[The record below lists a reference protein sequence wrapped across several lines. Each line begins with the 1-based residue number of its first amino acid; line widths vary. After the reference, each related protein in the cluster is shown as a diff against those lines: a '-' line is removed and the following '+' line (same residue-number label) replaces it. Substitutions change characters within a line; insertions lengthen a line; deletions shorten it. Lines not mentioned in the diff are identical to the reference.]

1 MFFPLYCEPKQN
13 RHFHSILSQTAQT
26 PSLVGVRH
34 PADLHD
40 HCGRRLG
47 RHRRDHDRGGERG
60 IHGGTGDDAVANR
73 PGAATT
79 VAGRG
84 GRRQLQVE
92 VGDDDKE
99 VVREYFNNS
108 GFQRWKKIY
117 GDTDEVNRVQ
127 RDIRL
132 GHAKTVEKTLS
143 MLKDEEGREV
153 FELGHN
159 VADELLVRE
168 GNVLEVLPSVVPGRD
183 LAGEEVVAEMKTK
196 KGHHSPLIT
205 VGLIVLSAWLGVLME
220 ITINA
225 SVAWSFSVLKMLL
238 GRESERVMKLS
249 GY

>member
-1 MFFPLYCEPKQN
+1 MAFSSSLCSSLSIANPSRTAISTRFSHKSPKLPLSLA
-13 RHFHSILSQTAQT
+13 FAILPISTTTAADVSGAIDGT
-26 PSLVGVRH
+26 TIVVVSEGFMAALAAMLSLTD
-34 PADLHD
+34 P
-40 HCGRRLG
+40 
-47 RHRRDHDRGGERG
+47 EQ
-60 IHGGTGDDAVANR
+60 
-73 PGAATT
+73 
-79 VAGRG
+79 
-84 GRRQLQVE
+84 RRQLQVE

-168 GNVLEVLPSVVPGRD
+168 GKVLEVLPSVVPGRD
-183 LAGEEVVAEMKTK
+183 LAGEKVVAEMKVTEERH
-196 KGHHSPLIT
+196 GSDGERNFQIHSLENRI
-205 VGLIVLSAWLGVLME
+205 
-220 ITINA
+220 
-225 SVAWSFSVLKMLL
+225 
-238 GRESERVMKLS
+238 
-249 GY
+249 